1 MGKTKILIVDD
12 DPSLLKLLS
21 IRLTAA
27 DYKVTTAS
35 SGREALSKLPVAQ
48 PQLIITDLC
57 MEGMDGL
64 TLFGEVQSQYASLP
78 VIILTA
84 HGTIPDA
91 VAATRKGI
99 FSYLTKPFDAKQL
112 LRTIENALSQSVVPT
127 TNDSG
132 EDTAWRND
140 IISNSPLMDEL
151 LSQAYRSAQ
160 TDVGILIQS
169 ESGTGKELVAQ
180 AIHKASPR
188 RNAPFIPINCAAIPE
203 ALLESELFGHKKG
216 AFTGAES
223 SHEGLFVAAHGGTL
237 FLDEVGDMP
246 IGFQSKL
253 LRVLQDKNVRPVGST
268 ESRSIDVRIIAAT
281 HQDLEKGIKTGVF
294 REDLYY
300 RLNVVMLELPSL
312 RERREDIPLL
322 ARYFLAEQQQ
332 RSTTCSAESFSPEAM
347 EVLMAAPWPGNI
359 RQLQN
364 VIEQLVVISTT
375 SLIPAK
381 LVEKALRGKTGKIT
395 PLAEAQSSFERDYL
409 IKVLQMT
416 HGNVTQAA
424 RLAKRNR
431 TEFYRLLS
439 RHHLEPE
446 LFREV

>member
-1 MGKTKILIVDD
+1 MNKINLLIVDD

-21 IRLTAA
+21 IRLESAG
-27 DYKVTTAS
+27 YNITTAS

-64 TLFGEVQSQYASLP
+64 TLFEEVQRQYASLP

-91 VAATRKGI
+91 VAATRKGV

-112 LRTIENALSQSVVPT
+112 LRTIENALAQSSVPT
-127 TNDSG
+127 WNDSS
-132 EDTAWRND
+132 ENPAWRKG
-140 IISNSPLMDEL
+140 ILTQSPLMDEL

-160 TDVGILIQS
+160 TDVGVLIQS
-169 ESGTGKELVAQ
+169 ESGTGKELVAR

-188 RNAPFIPINCAAIPE
+188 KNGPFIPINCAAIPE

-216 AFTGAES
+216 AFTGAEC
-223 SHEGLFVAAHGGTL
+223 SHEGLFVAAQGGTL
-237 FLDEVGDMP
+237 FLDEIGDMP

-268 ESRSIDVRIIAAT
+268 EARPIDVRIIAAT
-281 HQDLEKGIKTGVF
+281 HQDLEKGIQAGSF

-300 RLNVVMLELPSL
+300 RLNIVILELPALSK
-312 RERREDIPLL
+312 RREDIPLL
-322 ARYFLAEQQQ
+322 ARHFLAKQQK
-332 RSTTCSAESFSPEAM
+332 SSSICSAKSFSPEAM

-364 VIEQLVVISTT
+364 VIEQLAVISTT
-375 SLIPAK
+375 ALVPAN

-395 PLAEAQSSFERDYL
+395 PLAEAQSGFEREYL
-409 IKVLQMT
+409 VKVLRMT

-424 RLAKRNR
+424 RLARRNR

-446 LFREV
+446 LFRET

>member
-1 MGKTKILIVDD
+1 MNKTNLLIVDD

-21 IRLTAA
+21 IRLKAA
-27 DYKVTTAS
+27 NYNVSTAS
-35 SGREALSKLPVAQ
+35 SGREALSKLPVVQ

-64 TLFGEVQSQYASLP
+64 ALFEEVQSQYASLP

-91 VAATRKGI
+91 VAATRKGV

-112 LRTIENALSQSVVPT
+112 LRTIENALVVSTVSTKGDGGENNVWKEAILTQS
-127 TNDSG
+127 
-132 EDTAWRND
+132 A
-140 IISNSPLMDEL
+140 LMEEL

-160 TDVGILIQS
+160 TNVGILIQS
-169 ESGTGKELVAQ
+169 ESGTGKELVAR

-188 RNAPFIPINCAAIPE
+188 KNAPFIPINCAAIPE

-216 AFTGAES
+216 AFTGAE
-223 SHEGLFVAAHGGTL
+223 HAHDGLFVAAQGGTL
-237 FLDEVGDMP
+237 FLDEIGDMP

-268 ESRSIDVRIIAAT
+268 EARPVDVRIIAAT
-281 HQDLEKGIKTGVF
+281 HQDLEKNIKKGTF

-300 RLNVVMLELPSL
+300 RLNVVILELPAL
-312 RERREDIPLL
+312 CKRREDIPLL
-322 ARYFLAEQQQ
+322 ARHFLAEQQKN
-332 RSTTCSAESFSPEAM
+332 SSICSAKSFSPEAM

-364 VIEQLVVISTT
+364 VIEQLAVISTT
-375 SLIPAK
+375 ALVPAN

-395 PLAEAQSSFERDYL
+395 PLAEAQSGFEREYL
-409 IKVLQMT
+409 VKVLQMT

-424 RLAKRNR
+424 RLARRNR

-446 LFREV
+446 LFREA